1 MSFCL
6 SKDIHSIY
14 LDKELP
20 ENYKLEYEEH
30 VKNCPECQK
39 ELNKLKLIHD
49 ALKSDSDSIKLD
61 DDFLEKSY
69 ERLQIKMA
77 YKNNVTKARRT
88 SNVNIKYGLTAVA
101 AAAAALFAL
110 VIPVTLNS
118 NKKNSVT
125 TQPALA
131 SVSSVSQI
139 SNSTSA
145 IAANNV
151 SINSGRNVL
160 VSGNML
166 DTVIRPEAG
175 IDNGKT
181 LVKKAKDVE
190 VLRPE
195 LEDETISIRISVP
208 GLGEIPVVT
217 EINLPMGAISGKF

>member
-88 SNVNIKYGLTAVA
+88 SNVNIKYGLTAV
-101 AAAAALFAL
+101 AAAALFAL

-217 EINLPMGAISGKF
+217 EINLPMGTISGKF